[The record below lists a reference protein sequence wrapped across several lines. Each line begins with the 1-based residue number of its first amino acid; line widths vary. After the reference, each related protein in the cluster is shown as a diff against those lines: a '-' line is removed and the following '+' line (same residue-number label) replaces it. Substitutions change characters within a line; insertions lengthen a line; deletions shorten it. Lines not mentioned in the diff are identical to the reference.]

1 MHLIFQ
7 RHHIPPDD
15 FLSKPKWAQAFML
28 ESMRTQLKIE
38 HEQRETL
45 KQQREAAR
53 ARRGG

>member
-15 FLSKPKWAQAFML
+15 FLSKPKWVQAFML

-38 HEQRETL
+38 HEQREAL